1 MNNEYSAGSVSGKFR
16 VLRWMPDSRYPYQLT
31 CEFQSKN
38 DFCSSTV
45 NPKIDVSKFDR
56 KGNQVGTEPKARG
69 AWWLAQDHR
78 CEFDGIDFRPGA
90 LPIIRRSTADG
101 RTLKIINM
109 FSGFS
114 CAPSDAVEAGCSL
127 YLAHVHDN
135 LCDGDE
141 KLYSYLM
148 DWMAS
153 GIQHPEDPGRS
164 SLSLRGDPGCGKG
177 VFVTE
182 YGKLYGRHFLHATQ
196 REHVVG
202 KFNSHQAESCLIFVD
217 EALYSQIKADTQIL
231 KTLTTERTKLLERK
245 GIDAISVEN
254 YARLIFSTNDKHP
267 IMIEYND
274 RRYVAIYVR
283 AHPDWARLPDE
294 AAAPIRNAYFQ
305 PILHQMNNGGREAL
319 LGLLLRRDISNFNA
333 EAIPAT
339 KERELQKLLSAP
351 AGDKIVIDFAQDG
364 RLPCCTER
372 PDAAHPYHDHN
383 RREGLYPAMRAGSGK
398 GLQYASDQDL
408 AGILGD
414 WKFQR
419 TRDRHGTVW
428 IAPPLTPLREA
439 IAAKYPGI
447 EWDQDLSDW
456 EHDAGQPMSKPPL
469 TLEAQARLM
478 LHSIR
483 P

>member
-1 MNNEYSAGSVSGKFR
+1 
-16 VLRWMPDSRYPYQLT
+16 MPDSRYPYQLT